1 MKTLAERVE
10 RIEIALL
17 LLEEYRDAK
26 SNGMSSAHIVNQ
38 LDNINAEIRDERWRE
53 ELTRE
58 MSES

>member
-10 RIEIALL
+10 RIETALL
-17 LLEEYRDAK
+17 LLEECRDAK
-26 SNGMSSAHIVNQ
+26 SNGMSSVHIVNQ